1 MPDSSG
7 SARVAFA
14 AVRFGDVGFAGV
26 SFAGV
31 GSAPTPKAKLEQ
43 AKQKKSKRDHVI
55 SGKVANL
62 NAYLAEAGG
71 YARRR
76 RLAYEKSDVSAGDL
90 GRGQD
95 QCGFNLSAISATAR

>member
-1 MPDSSG
+1 
-7 SARVAFA
+7 
-14 AVRFGDVGFAGV
+14 V

-55 SGKVANL
+55 SGKVAKL

-71 YARRR
+71 YARRT
-76 RLAYEKSDVSAGDL
+76 RLAYGNDVSAGDL
-90 GRGQD
+90 GRDQD